1 MFWLYFSCYFL
12 MMGAVINEVLQEFEA
27 RLSLRWGLATRHAR
41 GKDSPEVHE

>member
-27 RLSLRWGLATRHAR
+27 LSTLRWGPAYRRQKGEAVAT
-41 GKDSPEVHE
+41 